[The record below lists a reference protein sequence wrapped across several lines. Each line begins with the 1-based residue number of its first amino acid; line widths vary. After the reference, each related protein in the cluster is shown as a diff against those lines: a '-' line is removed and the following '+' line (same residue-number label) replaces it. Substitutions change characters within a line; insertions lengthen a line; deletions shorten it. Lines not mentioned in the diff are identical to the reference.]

1 MSTTATSKLQEK
13 KLKVGDW
20 EKTFWEDEKG
30 NRLTIQDVLSA
41 MQDEPVVL
49 LEVEPLTQISNV
61 IIEQHRKETADL
73 SFPIIAVEQE
83 GEIQCVL
90 DGHHRLQKAVD
101 ENRSHILAKV
111 LVIS

>member
-1 MSTTATSKLQEK
+1 MKLS
-13 KLKVGDW
+13 DW

-30 NRLTIQDVLSA
+30 NRVTIQDVLSA
-41 MQDEPVVL
+41 LQDEPIVS

-90 DGHHRLQKAVD
+90 DGHHRLQRAVD

-111 LVIS
+111 LVVS

>member
-1 MSTTATSKLQEK
+1 M
-13 KLKVGDW
+13 KLKGDLVKLNVW

-30 NRLTIQDVLSA
+30 NRITIQDVLSA
-41 MQDEPVVL
+41 LQDEPIVS

-73 SFPIIAVEQE
+73 TFPIIAVEQE

-90 DGHHRLQKAVD
+90 DGHHRLQRAVD
-101 ENRSHILAKV
+101 ENRTHILAKV
-111 LVIS
+111 LVIT

>member
-1 MSTTATSKLQEK
+1 MKLS
-13 KLKVGDW
+13 DW

-30 NRLTIQDVLSA
+30 NRVTIQDVLSA
-41 MQDEPVVL
+41 LQDEPIVS

-90 DGHHRLQKAVD
+90 DGHHRFFLND
-101 ENRSHILAKV
+101 ELKNHNILFF
-111 LVIS
+111 LVQLPQLHVYLIFL